1 MKQLGLQITFV
12 FEGERLLRKVTD
24 QILSSSAL
32 WKMVIVFLTYT
43 MNLTNVH
50 SCLCCEW
57 HATGHQALLQKG

>member
-1 MKQLGLQITFV
+1 MRQLGFQITFV
-12 FEGERLLRKVTD
+12 FEGERLHRKVTD
-24 QILSSSAL
+24 QILSSCAL

-43 MNLTNVH
+43 TNLMN

>member
-1 MKQLGLQITFV
+1 MKQLGLRLTFV

-50 SCLCCEW
+50 SCLWREW
-57 HATGHQALLQKG
+57 HATGHQALLRKG